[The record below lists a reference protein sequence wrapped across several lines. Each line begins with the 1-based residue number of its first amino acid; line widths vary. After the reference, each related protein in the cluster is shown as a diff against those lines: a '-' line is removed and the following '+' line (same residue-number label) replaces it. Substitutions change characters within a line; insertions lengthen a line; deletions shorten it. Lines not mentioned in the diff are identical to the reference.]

1 MLKKKAVSEKKGVP
15 ASHDNADAR
24 KEALTRAI
32 EQIETSFG
40 KGAVMRMNE
49 GTIVPVDAISTGALS
64 LDMALGV
71 GGVPRGRAVEIF
83 GPEGSGKSTLA
94 LSIIA
99 QAQKAGGSAVYIDA
113 EHAFDPTYA
122 RKIGVDVDDLLLS
135 QPMSGEEA
143 LDIADTL
150 IRSNAVDVVV
160 IDSVAALVPQAEI
173 EGEMSDNTVGLQA
186 RLMSRALRKLA
197 GIIAKTRT
205 TAIFINQLREKIG
218 VMFGNPET
226 TPGGRAL
233 KFFSSVRIDV
243 RRIGGI
249 KKGEQD
255 IGNMVRARVVKNKVA
270 PPFRK
275 AEFAI
280 MFDSGIDYIGSVVEM
295 AITEKVIARS
305 GSWLTY
311 EKTKLGQGSDS
322 ARQILAENKEL
333 LKEIVQKVKEKYLAS
348 YSTAPLSQG
357 ESEEK
362 EEAPDEA

>member
-1 MLKKKAVSEKKGVP
+1 MAKRGKGQGRKGIP
-15 ASHDNADAR
+15 AEHENAEAR
-24 KEALTRAI
+24 KEALERAL

-49 GTIVPVDAISTGALS
+49 GAVVSVDAIPTGALT

-83 GPEGSGKSTLA
+83 GPEASGKTTLA

-99 QAQKAGGSAVYIDA
+99 QAQKRGGSGVFIDA
-113 EHAFDPTYA
+113 EHAFDPAYA

-135 QPMSGEEA
+135 QPMSGEEG

-160 IDSVAALVPQAEI
+160 LDSVAALVPQAEI
-173 EGEMSDNTVGLQA
+173 EGEMGDTSVGLQA

-197 GIIAKTRT
+197 GIISKTRT
-205 TAIFINQLREKIG
+205 TVIFINQLREKIG
-218 VMFGNPET
+218 IMFGNPET

-243 RRIGGI
+243 RRIGSI
-249 KKGEQD
+249 KKGDEH
-255 IGNMVRARVVKNKVA
+255 IGNVVRARVVKNKVA
-270 PPFRK
+270 PPFRR

-280 MFDSGIDYIGSVVEM
+280 RFDSGIDYIGSVIDL
-295 AITEKVIARS
+295 AIEEKLVTKS
-305 GSWLTY
+305 GSWLSY
-311 EKTKLGQGSDS
+311 GKKRLGQGQDQ
-322 ARQILAENKEL
+322 ARDALVQDPALLAEIESA
-333 LKEIVQKVKEKYLAS
+333 VKEHYLPAAVS
-348 YSTAPLSQG
+348 GSG
-357 ESEEK
+357 EVGDDVPAEGE
-362 EEAPDEA
+362 